1 MKIQLS
7 LAVLVGALLLL
18 ITACYGNN
26 KADTPEPAALS
37 DSPTPSEAK
46 SPEAA
51 KAAVAQ
57 TEPAPGKAL
66 TSFDAVP
73 PFGTK
78 ATCSV
83 MGNEFAIKESSD
95 HSEYKGKH
103 YFFCCPGCKPKF
115 DANPEKYIQ

>member
-7 LAVLVGALLLL
+7 LALL
-18 ITACYGNN
+18 ISTLILVSNACDGDK
-26 KADTPEPAALS
+26 KAGAPKTEALS
-37 DSPTPSEAK
+37 DSPAAMETKPS
-46 SPEAA
+46 AA
-51 KAAVAQ
+51 Q
-57 TEPAPGKAL
+57 SDPAPGKAP

-73 PFGTK
+73 PFGTQ

-83 MGNEFAIKESSD
+83 MGNVFAIKESSD

-115 DANPEKYIQ
+115 DADPEKYIQ